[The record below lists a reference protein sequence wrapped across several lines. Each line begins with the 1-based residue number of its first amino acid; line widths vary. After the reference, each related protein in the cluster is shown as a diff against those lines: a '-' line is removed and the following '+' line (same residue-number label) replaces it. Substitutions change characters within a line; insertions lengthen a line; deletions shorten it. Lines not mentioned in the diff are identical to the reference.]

1 MKSTITATVKRI
13 DKSSISLSD
22 VYINGEWISYSHV
35 IRTNPKKL
43 QAKITQGDRI
53 RFEAK
58 LTTFS
63 RRQFD
68 GDTWDLIT
76 CYRISNPSNFE
87 ILNPNTSP
95 EVSRK

>member
-1 MKSTITATVKRI
+1 MKSTIIATVNRI

-22 VYINGEWISYSHV
+22 VHANGDWISYSHV
-35 IRTNPKKL
+35 MRVNPKKL
-43 QAKITQGDRI
+43 KNEIRKGDRI
-53 RFEAK
+53 SFEAELK
-58 LTTFS
+58 TFS

-76 CYRISNPSNFE
+76 CYRISNPSNVE